1 MTFCRRGIYNGEN
14 GKSEGLLYADWI
26 AVRHEGRDRE
36 PAAGGRGAGKNGGGR
51 ALLPD
56 TGERG
61 RLLRRRG
68 EGKRCH
74 GHQLFIDLYAP
85 GRIVNVGVAGCFEN
99 VPIGTLVL
107 ADRFMQHD
115 VDTSGIGDPVGLV
128 STVNRIDFPTA
139 ELEKAKDAMDKAG
152 YDYRVGSVATGEWF
166 ATECDRARW
175 IAETFHPLLIEM
187 EGGAAAQVC
196 YRNEVPFMALKSV
209 SDCVLEHHDFY
220 FNFPEAMKDL
230 NRVAMAFLDGLEG

>member
-1 MTFCRRGIYNGEN
+1 MRI
-14 GKSEGLLYADWI
+14 GLLYAMKGEI
-26 AVRHEGRDRE
+26 ES
-36 PAAGGRGAGKNGGGR
+36 
-51 ALLPD
+51 LLP
-56 TGERG
+56 
-61 RLLRRRG
+61 
-68 EGKRCH
+68 EGAEPEKTVAGVPFYRIRENVVACC
-74 GHQLFIDLYAP
+74 GGVGKVNAAMATQLFIDLYAP

-128 STVNRIDFPTA
+128 STVNRMDFPTA

>member
-1 MTFCRRGIYNGEN
+1 MST
-14 GKSEGLLYADWI
+14 
-26 AVRHEGRDRE
+26 
-36 PAAGGRGAGKNGGGR
+36 
-51 ALLPD
+51 
-56 TGERG
+56 
-61 RLLRRRG
+61 
-68 EGKRCH
+68 
-74 GHQLFIDLYAP
+74 QLFIDLYHPA
-85 GRIVNVGVAGCFEN
+85 RIVNVGVAGCFED

-128 STVNRIDFPTA
+128 STVNRMDFPTA
-139 ELEKAKDAMDKAG
+139 EPERARAAMDKTG
-152 YDYRVGSVATGEWF
+152 YPYRVGSVATGEWF

-196 YRNEVPFMALKSV
+196 YRNGVPFMALKSV
-209 SDCVLEHHDFY
+209 SDCVLAHHDFY

-230 NRVAMAFLDGLEG
+230 NRVAMAFLDALDG

>member
-1 MTFCRRGIYNGEN
+1 MLT
-14 GKSEGLLYADWI
+14 GLLYAMKGEI
-26 AVRHEGRDRE
+26 ES
-36 PAAGGRGAGKNGGGR
+36 
-51 ALLPD
+51 LLPEGAEPEK
-56 TGERG
+56 TVAGVPFYRIRENRG

-74 GHQLFIDLYAP
+74 GHPAVYRPVRARDGSSTWALP
-85 GRIVNVGVAGCFEN
+85 GCFEN

-139 ELEKAKDAMDKAG
+139 DLKKAKTAMDRAG
-152 YDYRVGSVATGEWF
+152 YAYRVGSVATGEWF

-187 EGGAAAQVC
+187 EGGSGGTGVLPQRGAVHGA
-196 YRNEVPFMALKSV
+196 EVRIRLRAGAP
-209 SDCVLEHHDFY
+209 
-220 FNFPEAMKDL
+220 
-230 NRVAMAFLDGLEG
+230 